1 MMVDSFNI
9 DDISL
14 SNQFPFAS
22 NEDVVEVNRT
32 PIAKKRWARSADYFV
47 EEDEALVVAWENVSL
62 DPVIGRDQ
70 SMKTYWMRIAD
81 HFHKNVK
88 KPTNRSI
95 SSLSH
100 RWSTMQ
106 ECCNRWAG
114 CIVSVDRMHPGGMT
128 LDRLRN
134 IERILV
140 MPRGGLNRRM

>member
-32 PIAKKRWARSADYFV
+32 PIAKKRWARSANYFV

-62 DPVIGRDQ
+62 APVIGRDQ

-88 KPTNRSI
+88 KPSN
-95 SSLSH
+95 
-100 RWSTMQ
+100 
-106 ECCNRWAG
+106 
-114 CIVSVDRMHPGGMT
+114 
-128 LDRLRN
+128 
-134 IERILV
+134 
-140 MPRGGLNRRM
+140 